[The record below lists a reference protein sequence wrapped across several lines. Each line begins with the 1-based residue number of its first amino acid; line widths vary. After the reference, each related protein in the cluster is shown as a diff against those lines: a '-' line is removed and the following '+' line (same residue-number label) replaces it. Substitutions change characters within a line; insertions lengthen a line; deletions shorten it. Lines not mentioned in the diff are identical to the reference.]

1 MSARTNG
8 SPLSKNRNFAVFDY
22 VKAHP
27 IGISAAAAVTGL
39 VACALVNRHLA
50 KKAEEKNPPVGHFLE
65 IDGVRLHYIER
76 GQGNPLLLLHGNG
89 SMIQDFE
96 SSGLVTLAAKN
107 YRVIVFDRPGYGY
120 SERPRGTVWS
130 PGAQAA
136 LIYHALER
144 LGVSRATVLGHSW
157 GASVAIALALKH
169 PEVVTGLVL
178 ASGYYYP
185 TARADVVAQSGS
197 AVPVV
202 GDIMSLTLAPMI
214 SRAMWTIAIR
224 NMFAPKPVPSKFNGF
239 PQEMALRPSHIRAS
253 AGESAMMIP
262 DALAFQG
269 DYERLKMPVV
279 ILAGEGDRIVD
290 VEQSARLHRQIA
302 HSTLQR
308 LSGAGHMVH
317 QTETARVME
326 AINDASSIGNEAF
339 SSAA

>member
-1 MSARTNG
+1 MSARTHG
-8 SPLSKNRNFAVFDY
+8 SSSGQSGRSALFDY
-22 VKAHP
+22 MKSHP
-27 IGISAAAAVTGL
+27 IGMSAAAAVATLAG
-39 VACALVNRHLA
+39 CALVNQHLA
-50 KKAEEKNPPVGHFLE
+50 KKAQEKNPPIGHFLE

-76 GQGNPLLLLHGNG
+76 GEGNCLLLLHGNG

-107 YRVIVFDRPGYGY
+107 HRVIVFDRPGYGY

-136 LIYHALER
+136 LIHRALVR
-144 LGVSRATVLGHSW
+144 LGVARVTVLGHSW

-185 TARADVVAQSGS
+185 TARADVVAQSGP
-197 AVPVV
+197 AVPVI
-202 GDIMSLTLAPMI
+202 GDIMSLTLAPLI
-214 SRAMWTIAIR
+214 SRAMWEVAIG
-224 NMFAPKPVPSKFNGF
+224 NMFGPKPVPAKFSGF
-239 PQEMALRPSHIRAS
+239 PKEMALRPSHVRAG

-262 DALAFQG
+262 DAFAFQA
-269 DYERLKMPVV
+269 DYARLKMPVV

-302 HSTLQR
+302 HSTLR
-308 LSGAGHMVH
+308 RFSGAGHMVH
-317 QTETARVME
+317 QTETIEVMS
-326 AINDASSIGNEAF
+326 AINEASRVGNQAIP
-339 SSAA
+339 SAA